1 MASLVEELIT
11 TLMQEYKVYQE
22 LLPIEEEKTNVIVR
36 NDLQA
41 LQQITDQE
49 QNVVDKINFLERKRE
64 EILVN
69 IGTVINRDPKTLH
82 IQTMIELL
90 EKQPK
95 EQTQLSEV
103 HDNLKKIIHKLMEK
117 NRHNNSLIQQSLE
130 MIEFNMNFIQ
140 STRMLPGNNGY
151 NKGAS
156 QYDASAMQ
164 SGMFDTKQ

>member
-1 MASLVEELIT
+1 MEELIA
-11 TLMQEYKVYQE
+11 TLEQEYHVYEE
-22 LLPIEEEKTNVIVR
+22 LLPIEEDKTKVIVR

-49 QNVVDKINFLERKRE
+49 QNVVDKINALERKRE

-69 IGTVINRDPKTLH
+69 IGTVISRDPKTLR
-82 IQTMIELL
+82 IQTIIQML

-95 EQTQLSEV
+95 EQKHLSDI
-103 HDNLKKIIHKLMEK
+103 HDNLVKIIHRLMEK